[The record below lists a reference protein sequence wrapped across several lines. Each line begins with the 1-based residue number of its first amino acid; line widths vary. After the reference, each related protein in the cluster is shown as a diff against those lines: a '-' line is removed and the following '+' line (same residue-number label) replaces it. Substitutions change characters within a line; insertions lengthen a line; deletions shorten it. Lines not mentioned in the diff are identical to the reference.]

1 MPRPK
6 SRRSQRR
13 NLRVVSS
20 ATVATF
26 PNQTPSST
34 SAGNPHL
41 SALSIVAEPIDKRQT
56 PTRLKKASKPPTLW
70 QRSVMGCLRVGI
82 IGIGLGAIAG
92 TTLTTL
98 TPTRFINAD
107 QDTVNRDDET
117 ATNPQN
123 RIYPQQVAASVS
135 DWTKVNA
142 PWLWPS
148 SATAANQS
156 PTPMGSKE
164 VSLVSPAQSTGVTP
178 TQESAAL
185 KKKLTKLATTQGP
198 KIVPYTYFI
207 DVDNGQFVSLNGNQ
221 ALPAASTIKIPV
233 AIAFF
238 QAVDQGKIQL
248 HERIPLT
255 KDVVGSG
262 AGTMQYEL
270 GKRDS
275 YSALEVVTKMI
286 VISDNTA
293 TNMLI
298 QRLGGMEKLNQQFQA
313 WQMPHTKLNNPLPD
327 LEGTN
332 TTSPQDLAM
341 VLVKLQD
348 GNLLS
353 LKSRDR
359 LLDIMQQTKTRTLL
373 PQGLEPDAVISH
385 KTGDIG
391 TILGDAG
398 VIDMPNGKRYV
409 GAVMA
414 TRPYNDVA
422 GRTLIQDI
430 SRTVY
435 QHYKGITPPAPTPTL
450 AQKPKPATPSTQ
462 KPEPKPKAAPTP
474 Q

>member
-1 MPRPK
+1 
-6 SRRSQRR
+6 
-13 NLRVVSS
+13 
-20 ATVATF
+20 
-26 PNQTPSST
+26 
-34 SAGNPHL
+34 
-41 SALSIVAEPIDKRQT
+41 
-56 PTRLKKASKPPTLW
+56 
-70 QRSVMGCLRVGI
+70 MGCLRVGI

-107 QDTVNRDDET
+107 QDTANRDDET
-117 ATNPQN
+117 ATDPQN
-123 RIYPQQVAASVS
+123 RIYPQQVAASVA

-185 KKKLTKLATTQGP
+185 KDKLTKLATAQGP
-198 KIVPYTYFI
+198 KIVPYAYFI

-221 ALPAASTIKIPV
+221 SLPAASTIKIPV

-248 HERIPLT
+248 HEQIPLT
-255 KDVVGSG
+255 QDVVGSG

-270 GKRDS
+270 EKRDS

-298 QRLGGMEKLNQQFQA
+298 KRLGGMEKLNQQFQA
-313 WQMPHTKLNNPLPD
+313 WQMSHTKLNNPLPD

-332 TTSPQDLAM
+332 TTSPKDLAM

-398 VIDMPNGKRYV
+398 VIDMPNGKRYI

-435 QHYKGITPPAPTPTL
+435 QHYKGITPPAPAPTL
-450 AQKPKPATPSTQ
+450 AQKPKPATPSAQ